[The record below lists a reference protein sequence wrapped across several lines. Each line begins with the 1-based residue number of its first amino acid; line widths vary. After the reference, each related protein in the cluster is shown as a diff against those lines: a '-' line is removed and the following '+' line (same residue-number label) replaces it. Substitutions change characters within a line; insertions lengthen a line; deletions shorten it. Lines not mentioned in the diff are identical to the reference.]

1 MTQEALRNW
10 GNIFLNGYFLTALQ
24 DSHLEPKQKAMME
37 YFWNN
42 SQQPV
47 AFYFFHKKAPP
58 QKIEYVPK
66 RPLLPLKKKETNY
79 CVIL

>member
-42 SQQPV
+42 S
-47 AFYFFHKKAPP
+47 
-58 QKIEYVPK
+58 
-66 RPLLPLKKKETNY
+66 
-79 CVIL
+79 